1 LHLDL
6 VVGVRGQPPSRPSCR
21 RRKSGQGGENKYAH
35 HHDDDGD
42 ASLECREWV
51 IFILPN
57 SHVVFALK
65 SGVVL
70 LIAVQGIRVVA
81 RLLAAFIGICH
92 SMRTGSCDGRAT
104 VPTIV
109 SNGWLELLCA

>member
-6 VVGVRGQPPSRPSCR
+6 VVGVRGQPRLDLHVGGESP
-21 RRKSGQGGENKYAH
+21 GQGGENKYAH

-81 RLLAAFIGICH
+81 EAVGGVHSICH
-92 SMRTGSCDGRAT
+92 SMRTGCDGRAT